1 MKEEKK
7 ASLLRIIQIL
17 LTVYVLYRLVNVI
30 LITGIYYAGQEQIK
44 SDLACRSADG
54 CFYIT
59 GGHHEDMPQ
68 INTVLKYEY
77 LPLCQRLAV
86 PESIYYSGHDD
97 LKAFLMDAG
106 VILFPW
112 ASAKNTFTADYSRGV
127 RYSYK
132 AYELVIRTG
141 ADVFTH
147 RPEETVIFIPMGASA
162 LLLFLFVSAV
172 ILLIVIGLAYII
184 LAAAIRISRK

>member
-7 ASLLRIIQIL
+7 ASRLRIIKII

-30 LITGIYYAGQEQIK
+30 LITGIYYAGQERIK
-44 SDLACRSADG
+44 SDLAACGADE
-54 CFYIT
+54 CFYT
-59 GGHHEDMPQ
+59 AGGHHEDMPQ
-68 INTVLKYEY
+68 ISTVLKYEY

-106 VILFPW
+106 VVLFPW
-112 ASAKNTFTADYSRGV
+112 TSAKNTFTADYSRGV

-147 RPEETVIFIPMGASA
+147 RPEETVIFIPFGASA
-162 LLLFLFVSAV
+162 LLPFLFASAV
-172 ILLIVIGLAYII
+172 ILLAVIGLAYLIF
-184 LAAAIRISRK
+184 AAAMRISQR